1 MTNRGKVKRKP
12 DKALKAKYEKG
23 LELYRN
29 GHNISEVAKI
39 LKVSRNTAIK
49 YQRTGLKS
57 MDLPAWDD
65 LIETEKLKAAAI
77 VTDLRTSPDLHEIK
91 VLEGAASQKITSM
104 AQEQMILTN
113 LRSSI
118 IESTHQANSIM
129 KTVTRLMESI
139 EKTAEKLLAQ
149 LEKEDAKAEA
159 EEKDL
164 DFGTYHKRLNYLMNL
179 SEAGTRML
187 ERLGH
192 VTQSTLQAER
202 LHLGEPTDILGHKKV
217 DNLTPQ
223 EAEHRARLIMES
235 LSRLARS
242 AKRRREY
249 VEGKGFSTVD
259 PILIGENDS

>member
-1 MTNRGKVKRKP
+1 MAKPKDNLNKQRK
-12 DKALKAKYEKG
+12 LKYDKG
-23 LELYRN
+23 LSLFRK
-29 GHNISEVAKI
+29 GHTLTDIAKN
-39 LKVSRNTAIK
+39 LKLDRNTVIR
-49 YQRTGLKS
+49 YRDVGLINQNLAPWK
-57 MDLPAWDD
+57 D
-65 LIETEKLKAAAI
+65 IVETEKLKAAAM
-77 VTDLRTSPDLHEIK
+77 VTTIRTAPDLNEIK
-91 VLEGAASQKITSM
+91 ALEGAASQKITSM

-118 IESTHQANSIM
+118 IESTSQANSIM
-129 KTVTRLMESI
+129 KTVTRLMHSI
-139 EKTAEKLLAQ
+139 ENTAEKLLAQ
-149 LEKEDAKAEA
+149 LEREDEKAE
-159 EEKDL
+159 EEGRDL
-164 DFGTYHKRLNYLMNL
+164 DFGVYHKRLNYLMNL

-235 LSRLARS
+235 LGRLARS

-249 VEGKGFSTVD
+249 VEGRGFSTVD
-259 PILIGENDS
+259 PILIGEDES

>member
-1 MTNRGKVKRKP
+1 MAKSEKVKKQR
-12 DKALKAKYEKG
+12 KAKYEKG
-23 LELYRN
+23 LDLYRKD
-29 GHNISEVAKI
+29 HSLVDIAKT
-39 LKVSRNTAIK
+39 LKLDRNTVIR
-49 YQRTGLKS
+49 YRDVGLIRQ
-57 MDLPAWDD
+57 DLPPWKDV
-65 LIETEKLKAAAI
+65 LETEKLKAAAM
-77 VTDLRTSPDLHEIK
+77 VTSIRNAPDLDEIK

-149 LEKEDAKAEA
+149 LEREDAKAEA

-259 PILIGENDS
+259 PILIGDNDS